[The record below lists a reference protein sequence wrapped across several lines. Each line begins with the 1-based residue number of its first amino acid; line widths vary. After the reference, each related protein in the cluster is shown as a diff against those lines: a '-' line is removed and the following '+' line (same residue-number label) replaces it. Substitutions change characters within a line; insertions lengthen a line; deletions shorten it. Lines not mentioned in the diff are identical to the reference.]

1 MTLPDQRCD
10 EQVRLDKWLWA
21 ARFFKTRA
29 MATCAVNAAKVELN
43 GLNPKP
49 SKAVHVGDTITVN
62 RGEYSQTVLVL
73 AVSAKRGS
81 AKLAG
86 ALYRETSAS
95 SDLRRLQQHN
105 KMRHADIQVNKG
117 KLNKKE
123 RRIALRIKH
132 D

>member
-1 MTLPDQRCD
+1 MTLPDQLSD

-29 MATCAVNAAKVELN
+29 MATQAINAAQVELN
-43 GLNPKP
+43 GLSPKP
-49 SKAVHVGDTITVN
+49 SKAVRTGDTITLN
-62 RGEYSQTVLVL
+62 RGEHSQTVLIL
-73 AVSAKRGS
+73 AVSAKRSS
-81 AKLAG
+81 AKLAC
-86 ALYRETSAS
+86 ALYQETQVSI
-95 SDLRRLQQHN
+95 DLRQLQQQN